1 MCPIKYVCY
10 TLFYQLRLTVRQV
23 PELISQ
29 RRRWLNGSFFASI
42 HGTVKFHYIYRSS
55 HTFLRKFWIH
65 IEFIYQTFNLLFSW
79 FALVSA
85 SFRPSE
91 PTLTHIVRRATS
103 TSSSSS

>member
-1 MCPIKYVCY
+1 MCPIKYVHHAAAHE
-10 TLFYQLRLTVRQV
+10 QKLTICQV

-42 HGTVKFHYIYRSS
+42 HGTVKFHYLYRSS

-79 FALVSA
+79 FGLVSVA
-85 SFRPSE
+85 FLSRVW
-91 PTLTHIVRRATS
+91 THTVT
-103 TSSSSS
+103 

>member
-1 MCPIKYVCY
+1 MYLIKYAY
-10 TLFYQLRLTVRQV
+10 HTAAHERRLTIYQV

-42 HGTVKFHYIYRSS
+42 HGTVKFHYLYRSS

-79 FALVSA
+79 FALVS
-85 SFRPSE
+85 SLSLPLVCTNTVF
-91 PTLTHIVRRATS
+91 
-103 TSSSSS
+103 